1 MRPSRTVTVSLPS
14 ELAREVDRVARAE
27 RRSRSEMFRE
37 ALRQYLTRKDR
48 WEEIFSYGEET
59 ARRSGLKEKDVVEV
73 VQAARRSRRGN
84 SPRS

>member
-48 WEEIFSYGEET
+48 WEEIFSYGEES

-73 VQAARRSRRGN
+73 VQAARRSRRGS

>member
-59 ARRSGLKEKDVVEV
+59 ARRSGLKEKDAVEV
-73 VQAARRSRRGN
+73 VQAARRSRRGS

>member
-1 MRPSRTVTVSLPS
+1 
-14 ELAREVDRVARAE
+14 
-27 RRSRSEMFRE
+27 MFRE